1 MNNVKISSTANPDGS
16 FITHFGG
23 FDPTG
28 KAVYK
33 NEMFAVPI
41 TNEFKPDR
49 SNLDE
54 AKDIIKLASKQLRR

>member
-1 MNNVKISSTANPDGS
+1 MNNIKIVSTANPDGS

-33 NEMFAVPI
+33 NEIFALPI
-41 TNEFKPDR
+41 TNKFKPDR
-49 SNLDE
+49 TNFDE
-54 AKDIIKLASKQLRR
+54 AKDIIKIASEKLRR